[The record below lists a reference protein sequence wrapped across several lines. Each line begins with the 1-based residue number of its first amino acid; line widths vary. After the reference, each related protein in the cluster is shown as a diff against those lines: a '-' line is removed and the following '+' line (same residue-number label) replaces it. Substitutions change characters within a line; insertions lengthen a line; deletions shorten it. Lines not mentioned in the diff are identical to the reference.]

1 MFGYVYVLK
10 MNNGKYYVWSTK
22 DIENR
27 VIEHQKWESKSTR
40 NNLPI
45 KLLYH
50 KEYPSLVEAIQME
63 TKLKKWKSRKMIE
76 KFMKS

>member
-1 MFGYVYVLK
+1 MSWYVYVLE
-10 MNNGKYYVWSTK
+10 MNNGKYYVWSTT

-27 VIEHQKWESKSTR
+27 LIEHQKWESKSTK

-45 KLLYH
+45 KLLYY
-50 KEYPSLVEAIQME
+50 KEYSNITEAIQME
-63 TKLKKWKSRKMIE
+63 TKLKKWKSRTMTE